1 MNSEKSPLILIVDDT
16 SHNLQIAGEVLSREK
31 YRIALAQSGADAI
44 KFLDQQKPDLILLD
58 IMMPD
63 MDGFRVCQYL
73 KDNLETR
80 FIPVIFLTAK
90 AQIEDIIKG
99 FELGGA
105 DYLTKPFNDKELLA
119 RVKAQLELVKLQ
131 EMLRTKNRK
140 LLDEIRLRKQREQDL
155 IDFEKNRFMNVL
167 VDGISHEFNN
177 LLQIILGYGELV
189 ARELPEKTELAQHQ
203 STILDAARK
212 ASNMVRQLTDF
223 SNCQASKK
231 QEKINLAEFIKDR
244 ESLFRSIFPENIKF
258 SFKILDDW
266 LPVNTNKAELTQVL
280 VNLFLN
286 ASEAILQ
293 NGQITVSLEKVRPE
307 NDLVEKHGLQ
317 QNSDYALIEVNDNG
331 IGMTKNQLE
340 TVFEPFV
347 SFRQKSSL
355 GLGLNLVKSTI
366 KRLDGIIELES
377 TPKEGT
383 SCRIYLPLSD
393 PEEHKEEKMFD
404 ETESGKT
411 LYGNDELILLAE
423 DEENVLF
430 LEKKVLE
437 NHGYRIIEA
446 KTGTEAVEIFKKHS
460 EKINLVMLDLGLP
473 QMNGIEVGKELKTL
487 GCKVPLVYC
496 TAYTDQ
502 MLEKVPIE
510 CSILQKP
517 FKPDEMLALIRDNLK
532 KAQKQ

>member
-1 MNSEKSPLILIVDDT
+1 MNSEKNPLILIVDDT

-189 ARELPEKTELAQHQ
+189 ARELPEDAESAQHQ
-203 STILDAARK
+203 KTILEAAKK

-223 SNCQASKK
+223 SNYQTSKK
-231 QEKINLAEFIKDR
+231 QEKINLADFINDR
-244 ESLFRSIFPENIKF
+244 ESLFRSIFSENIKF
-258 SFKILDDW
+258 SFEVFDDR
-266 LPVNTNKAELTQVL
+266 LPVLTNKAELTQVM

-286 ASEAILQ
+286 ASEAIQQ
-293 NGQITVSLEKVRPE
+293 NGQITVTLKKVKPEK
-307 NDLVEKHGLQ
+307 DIFEKHGLQ
-317 QNSDYALIEVNDNG
+317 QNSDYAMIEVRDNG
-331 IGMTKNQLE
+331 IGMTPVQLE

-347 SFRQKSSL
+347 SFRQKTSL
-355 GLGLNLVKSTI
+355 GLGLNLVKSII
-366 KRLDGIIELES
+366 KRLDGIIELKS

-383 SCRIYLPLSD
+383 NCQILLPLSD
-393 PEEHKEEKMFD
+393 SEEQKEEKSF
-404 ETESGKT
+404 EATESEKA
-411 LYGNDELILLAE
+411 LEGNGELILLVE

-430 LEKKVLE
+430 LERKVLD
-437 NHGYRIIEA
+437 NRGYRIIEA
-446 KTGTEAVEIFKKHS
+446 RTGTEAVEIFKKYS
-460 EKINLVMLDLGLP
+460 EKISLVLLDLGLP
-473 QMNGIEVGKELKTL
+473 QMNGIEVGKELKSL
-487 GCKVPLVYC
+487 GCKIPLVYC

-502 MLEKVPIE
+502 MLEKIPVGY
-510 CSILQKP
+510 SILQKP
-517 FKPDEMLALIRDNLK
+517 FKPDEMLVLIKENLK